1 MTLRTFRRLA
11 VVGGLALLAPVAAD
25 AQEHKGCAC
34 CAQSGHACHGAA
46 AKTPPASPAPLAD
59 AAAAPAPPYKL
70 EYEGLFAGVIT
81 SVMRHQGM
89 DVELTIA
96 AGENSFEVLVA
107 PMTWLDAKQASFRTG
122 ERVEI
127 VGARWD
133 RGTSEAIVAREI
145 RTAAQ
150 TVVVRDSEGR
160 PLWN

>member
-1 MTLRTFRRLA
+1 
-11 VVGGLALLAPVAAD
+11 
-25 AQEHKGCAC
+25 
-34 CAQSGHACHGAA
+34 
-46 AKTPPASPAPLAD
+46 
-59 AAAAPAPPYKL
+59 
-70 EYEGLFAGVIT
+70 
-81 SVMRHQGM
+81 
-89 DVELTIA
+89 
-96 AGENSFEVLVA
+96 
-107 PMTWLDAKQASFRTG
+107 MTWLDAKQASFRTG